1 MVAELWGSF
10 EKRHNTEPI
19 RSDVHVVEEGVVER
33 PPAPVVR
40 IMLPLVTGVA
50 HPNNYGI
57 VNLERNSVHTSI
69 SRATLKHRLYA
80 KYFLLGMLDVASRP
94 ALRRR
99 RTLRVSRSTG
109 TGGILLCGDS
119 GAGKSTLSYACARS
133 GWTYICDDGFFLQNC
148 GCDGRVGTGDCY
160 HVRFRPSAAELFPE
174 IQGLDITPRATGK
187 PSIELSTSPMSHVR
201 AQSTHIDFMVFLN
214 RRAGETPELRP
225 YSADVARQWMRQGL
239 YGSPESLAVQY
250 QTIEHLL
257 SAEVF
262 ELRQHRLGLG
272 CRPNA
277 DIGTGG
283 PRWWLCSSHNQARR
297 RQPPSGGIPLPG
309 FGSRNGQVAAFG
321 VFYGRIFDAGFA
333 VYFFSLQ
340 SVSAGLSL
348 Q

>member
-1 MVAELWGSF
+1 MMTIEEIETACATSQALDLKHDLELPALSLKEMFYPLGFPLEVRTNSSEVLEMVAELWGSF

-19 RSDVHVVEEGVVER
+19 RSDVHVVEEGAAEC

-50 HPNNYGI
+50 DPNNYGI

-80 KYFLLGMLDVASRP
+80 KYFLLGMPGCCIATRFTTPAHAACVSLDGR
-94 ALRRR
+94 
-99 RTLRVSRSTG
+99 
-109 TGGILLCGDS
+109 GILLCGDS

-187 PSIELSTSPMSHVR
+187 PSIELSTSPMSHITR

-214 RRAGETPELRP
+214 RRAGGTPELRP

-250 QTIEHLL
+250 QTIERLL
-257 SAEVF
+257 TADVF
-262 ELRQHRLGLG
+262 ELRYTDLDWAVDRLQRLVREG
-272 CRPNA
+272 
-277 DIGTGG
+277 
-283 PRWWLCSSHNQARR
+283 H
-297 RQPPSGGIPLPG
+297 
-309 FGSRNGQVAAFG
+309 
-321 VFYGRIFDAGFA
+321 
-333 VYFFSLQ
+333 
-340 SVSAGLSL
+340 
-348 Q
+348 